1 MIISLTI
8 ILLCQLLGEVV
19 ARGFGWP
26 VPGPVLGML
35 FLLAFLMLR
44 DRIRTRVPEFG
55 RALDSTGK
63 GLLAHLSLLFIPA
76 SVGVVQRL
84 DVLAEYGV
92 GLIVALAM
100 VTAVALDAGS
110 PSSEPNPFRP
120 RLGEDGRVPVARV
133 VDIKIARG
141 GMTYHERPVF
151 S

>member
-35 FLLAFLMLR
+35 FLLAFLSVR
-44 DRIRTRVPEFG
+44 DKVRKAIPEFG

-76 SVGVVQRL
+76 SVGVVQRI
-84 DVLAEYGV
+84 DVLKEYGV
-92 GLIVALAM
+92 GLVVTLIVSTFITLV
-100 VTAVALDAGS
+100 VTVVTFVVVSRLSGS
-110 PSSEPNPFRP
+110 SMETS
-120 RLGEDGRVPVARV
+120 D
-133 VDIKIARG
+133 DDRG
-141 GMTYHERPVF
+141 GEKR
-151 S
+151 